1 MTTKHII
8 SNRRQNEGKMT
19 HAKIGDKV
27 RVHFTG
33 TLEDGTIFG
42 STISEEPFEFTI
54 GEKNMLPGFEN
65 AVIGMKKGETKTIT
79 LAPEDAYG
87 VYNEKMVHAMERSG
101 FPNEINV
108 EIGKRLIALK
118 MEDIPWLP
126 LKTSP
131 KTVSSWMKTIPLQA
145 KPSFLRS
152 NLLKFYRKHIIESL

>member
-79 LAPEDAYG
+79 LSPEDAYG
-87 VYNEKMVHAMERSG
+87 VYNEKIVHAMERSG
-101 FPNEINV
+101 FPNEINL
-108 EIGKRLIALK
+108 EIGKRLRVRTQDGRYTMVTIK
-118 MEDIPWLP
+118 DFTEDSIILDENDP
-126 LKTSP
+126 LAGKTLIF
-131 KTVSSWMKTIPLQA
+131 K
-145 KPSFLRS
+145 
-152 NLLKFYRKHIIESL
+152 IELVEIL

>member
-1 MTTKHII
+1 
-8 SNRRQNEGKMT
+8 MT

-79 LAPEDAYG
+79 LSPEDAYG
-87 VYNEKMVHAMERSG
+87 VYNEKIVHAMERSG
-101 FPNEINV
+101 FPDEIDL
-108 EIGKRLIALK
+108 EIGKRLRVRTQDGRYTMVTIK
-118 MEDIPWLP
+118 DFTEDSIILDENDP
-126 LKTSP
+126 LAGKTLIF
-131 KTVSSWMKTIPLQA
+131 K
-145 KPSFLRS
+145 
-152 NLLKFYRKHIIESL
+152 IELVEIL